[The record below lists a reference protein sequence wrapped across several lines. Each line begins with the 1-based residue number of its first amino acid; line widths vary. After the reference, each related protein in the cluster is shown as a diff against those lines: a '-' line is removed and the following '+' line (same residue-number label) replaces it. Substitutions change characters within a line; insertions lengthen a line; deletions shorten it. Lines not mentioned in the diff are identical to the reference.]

1 MNKGFTLIELLVV
14 VLIIGILSA
23 VALPQY
29 TTAVEKAR
37 STEAVTLMG
46 NMRHALERYRLQSTE
61 WPTANSFADLDIEF
75 PDNKTDAGIQTKNFS
90 ITFNTSGNGVVI
102 TAARVG
108 SQGYNLYMAV
118 NSKGEAKRY
127 CGTTAPTLT
136 NDTFTNAQVTANSA
150 AEKMCKAITSGHA
163 TDGNW

>member
-46 NMRHALERYRLQSTE
+46 NMRHALERYRLQSAQ

-75 PDNKTDAGIQTKNFS
+75 PDNDTSTAGIQTKNFS
-90 ITFNTSGNGVVI
+90 ITFATSGTGVVL
-102 TAARVG
+102 TADRGTA
-108 SQGYNLYMAV
+108 QGYKLYMAV

-127 CGTTAPTLT
+127 CGTTAPTVS
-136 NDTFTNAQVTANSA
+136 NADVISNGGSA
-150 AEKMCKAITSGHA
+150 DNKMCKAITSGHA
-163 TDGNW
+163 ADGKW

>member
-37 STEAVTLMG
+37 STEALTLMG
-46 NMRHALERYRLQSTE
+46 NMRHALERYRLQ
-61 WPTANSFADLDIEF
+61 TAKFPADNSFADLDIEF
-75 PDNKTDAGIQTKNFS
+75 PDNNTSTAGIQTKNFS
-90 ITFNTSGNGVVI
+90 ITFDTNSTEDGVVI
-102 TAARVG
+102 TADRGTA
-108 SQGYNLYMAV
+108 QGYKLYMAV

-127 CGTTAPTLT
+127 CGTKAPTVSGT
-136 NDTFTNAQVTANSA
+136 TITDGGNADN
-150 AEKMCKAITSGHA
+150 KMCKAIASGNPHN
-163 TDGNW
+163 GKW